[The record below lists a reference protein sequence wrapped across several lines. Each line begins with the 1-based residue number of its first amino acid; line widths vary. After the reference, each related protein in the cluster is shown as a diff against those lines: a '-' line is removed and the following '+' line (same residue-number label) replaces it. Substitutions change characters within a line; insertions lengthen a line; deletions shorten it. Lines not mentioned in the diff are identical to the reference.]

1 MSIQTKEYKS
11 KTTGKVSKYYYAV
24 VFDASNNKTV
34 WSKGYKKIADARRE
48 EARLNNDLSNNK
60 SITKSK
66 VKFEEVKDLWI
77 SSSRDIYADTT
88 LEGYIWYI
96 KKYIEPIFRDIL
108 ISDIEPIHIQLFV
121 NTMSETYSAET
132 VNKMI
137 NILSNIFK
145 YAIKPLGLINGSPVD
160 GIKRK
165 KVILKKGITWSHDQ
179 IYCFLTYEKV
189 IKSIYYEL
197 IYTSFMLGAR
207 PSEVC
212 GIYEEDLSDKG
223 VLTLERGLNRYGTI
237 SDMKSSNSHRSIK
250 LSSEHH
256 KLLINRI
263 SKQKQLEIEIGD
275 KYIYNNYLFKQPNG
289 EQVNPNIYSKAFKRL
304 LKAYNKENASKE
316 LPDICLY
323 DARHSFATNS
333 IINSDASIN
342 TVASVMGNSP
352 RVLISRYVHPTDK
365 AQEILVDDYQN
376 TIFKASKS
384 S

>member
-96 KKYIEPIFRDIL
+96 KKHIEPIFRDIL

-121 NTMSETYSAET
+121 NIMSETYSAET

-165 KVILKKGITWSHDQ
+165 KVILKKGLHGHMIRY
-179 IYCFLTYEKV
+179 IVFLH
-189 IKSIYYEL
+189 
-197 IYTSFMLGAR
+197 
-207 PSEVC
+207 
-212 GIYEEDLSDKG
+212 
-223 VLTLERGLNRYGTI
+223 
-237 SDMKSSNSHRSIK
+237 MKK
-250 LSSEHH
+250 LS
-256 KLLINRI
+256 
-263 SKQKQLEIEIGD
+263 
-275 KYIYNNYLFKQPNG
+275 
-289 EQVNPNIYSKAFKRL
+289 NPFIMS
-304 LKAYNKENASKE
+304 
-316 LPDICLY
+316 
-323 DARHSFATNS
+323 
-333 IINSDASIN
+333 
-342 TVASVMGNSP
+342 
-352 RVLISRYVHPTDK
+352 
-365 AQEILVDDYQN
+365 
-376 TIFKASKS
+376 
-384 S
+384 